1 MVGNESERHLRYKRK
16 VADILRDAGFTVF
29 GDSDDEV
36 AIYRNDTKTPYFIDV
51 CACSD
56 TRIIAVE
63 IDGYRGHNSR
73 RAILRDKHR
82 TNEIKE
88 LINNIEFYR
97 FAFFQ
102 LKGMDNETIA
112 LELGLTSKGRDNK

>member
-16 VADILRDAGFTVF
+16 VANVLRDRGFTVF

-36 AIYRNDTKTPYFIDV
+36 IIHRGKSSPPYYVDV
-51 CACSD
+51 CGCSD

-63 IDGYRGHNSR
+63 IDGYVGHASR
-73 RAILRDKHR
+73 RRILRDKHR
-82 TNEIKE
+82 TNEIKR
-88 LINNIEFYR
+88 LINNIEIYR
-97 FAFFQ
+97 LAFWQ

-112 LELGLTSKGRDNK
+112 LELGLKGRDNK